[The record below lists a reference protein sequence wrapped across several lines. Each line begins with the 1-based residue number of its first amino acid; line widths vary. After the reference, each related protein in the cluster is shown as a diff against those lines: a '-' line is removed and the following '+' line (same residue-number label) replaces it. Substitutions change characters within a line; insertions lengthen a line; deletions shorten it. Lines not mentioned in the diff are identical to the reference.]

1 MSVKDRNPKLQSWR
15 APVKVMEFFTVRLAQ
30 LTFHKVTC
38 TNIQSRLHCPSAYA
52 AGTVTA
58 SATGVSRAQNP
69 ERVAPTFAAHDPTS
83 R

>member
-1 MSVKDRNPKLQSWR
+1 MARTRPAGIVVSPASVKDRNPKSLSWR

-52 AGTVTA
+52 AGTLT
-58 SATGVSRAQNP
+58 AQNVMRIP
-69 ERVAPTFAAHDPTS
+69 KDS
-83 R
+83 RS